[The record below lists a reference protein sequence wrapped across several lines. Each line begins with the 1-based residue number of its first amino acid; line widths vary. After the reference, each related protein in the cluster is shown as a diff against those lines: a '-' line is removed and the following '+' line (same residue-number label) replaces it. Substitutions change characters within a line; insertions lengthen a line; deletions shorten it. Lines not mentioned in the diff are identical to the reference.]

1 MKTTLL
7 ALVLAL
13 AGLES
18 WAQTPPGL
26 PATNQ
31 FRRPP
36 RFGTNGPVTPPRYAP
51 GATTPPRYAPGA
63 TLPAA
68 THPSA
73 AANPAQPEEMIPP
86 GTINFQGVDVDQVLE
101 IYAQL
106 VGRTLLRAGLPKAQ
120 IVLKTQTPLTKTEAI
135 EALQAV
141 LALNGIAV
149 VNVGDKFVK
158 VGPVDQ
164 ANTFG
169 AEFNDTSVTN
179 LPDLGSYVTRIVQLK
194 YVKPTEMV
202 PIIQPFAK
210 LANSI
215 LPIDSNGIL
224 VLRDN
229 AENVKRMME
238 MIDKVDVSVPAEF
251 ISEVIPIK
259 YAEAGDIANA
269 LNSLGGGGS
278 TVSFGSSSGNTPI
291 NGIRGGSGGASGF
304 GGAGGF
310 GGASGY
316 GGSSGFGGASGY
328 GARPFGTT
336 TALGGAN
343 GTPTAGSTFQ
353 SRLQNIINRASGNST
368 GGGGGKNDDQIQVFG
383 QAKII
388 ADERSNSLL
397 VFASR
402 QDIEKIRQVIDQLD
416 VLLAQVLIESIIM
429 DVGIGHTLSAGV
441 SAVQKPKQFNNSNV
455 TGGGA
460 VYNGNSFLST
470 IQSLATNGSVI
481 SSSSL
486 TNLGSGLSYFGSIG
500 DTWDIA
506 VSAAESDNNAN
517 IIQRPR
523 IQTSQAKPAQF
534 FVGQTV
540 PYVNNTYNNA
550 YSGGYGGSSYSQLS
564 VGVELDV
571 TPFINPDGLVV
582 MDIQQEIDEISGYT
596 AIDGNNVPN
605 TIKRTLSSEIAVKN
619 RDTVILGGFVRSDK
633 SHARSGVPI
642 LMDIPLLGW
651 LFSKTDNSKD
661 RTELMVMMRPTV
673 LKTPEI
679 AAAQTIKEAQRLP
692 GVSAAAAENAE
703 DERALVDA
711 ERKRELKRAQSGK
724 PADGFFNMKINAEDG
739 ETNLPANDFGSA
751 PHVRNR
757 PPATGSGGAS
767 VESTNNQDKART
779 ALDQKLNDLDESPA
793 PAQPQ

>member
-7 ALVLAL
+7 ALLLAFT
-13 AGLES
+13 GLEL
-18 WAQTPPGL
+18 WAQSPPGL

-31 FRRPP
+31 LRRPP

-51 GATTPPRYAPGA
+51 PATTPSA
-63 TLPAA
+63 THPPITRLPAA
-68 THPSA
+68 V
-73 AANPAQPEEMIPP
+73 ANAQPEEMIPA

-120 IVLKTQTPLTKTEAI
+120 IVLKTETPLTKSEAI

-169 AEFNDTSVTN
+169 AEINETGVTN

-194 YVKPTEMV
+194 YVKPTEMQ

-210 LANSI
+210 LPNSI

-238 MIDKVDVSVPAEF
+238 MIEKIDVNVPAEYT
-251 ISEVIPIK
+251 SEVIPIK

-269 LNSLGGGGS
+269 LNSLGGGGGS
-278 TVSFGSSSGNTPI
+278 AVSFGGSSSSTPI
-291 NGIRGGSGGASGF
+291 NGLRGGSSGVSGF
-304 GGAGGF
+304 GGS
-310 GGASGY
+310 SGY
-316 GGSSGFGGASGY
+316 GGSSGFGGNSAGGY
-328 GARPFGTT
+328 ARPYGTT
-336 TALGGAN
+336 TGVGGAN
-343 GTPTAGSTFQ
+343 GTPTTGSTFQ
-353 SRLQNIINRASGNST
+353 SRLQNIIKRAT
-368 GGGGGKNDDQIQVFG
+368 GDKNDDQIQVFG

-402 QDIEKIRQVIDQLD
+402 QDIEKIRQVVDQLD

-429 DVGIGHTLSAGV
+429 DVSIGNTLSAGV
-441 SAVQKPKQFNNSNV
+441 SAVQNPKQFNKSNV

-460 VYNGNSFLST
+460 VYNGNSFLNT
-470 IQSLATNGSVI
+470 IQSLATNGSAI

-486 TNLGSGLSYFGSIG
+486 SNLNNGFSYFGSIG

-506 VSAAESDNNAN
+506 VKAAESDNRAN

-605 TIKRTLSSEIAVKN
+605 TIKRTLSSEIAVRN

-633 SHARSGVPI
+633 SHAVSGVPI

-651 LFSKTDNSKD
+651 LFRSTDTSKD
-661 RTELMVMMRPTV
+661 RTELIVLMRPTV
-673 LKTPEI
+673 LKTPEL

-703 DERALVDA
+703 DERTLIDA
-711 ERKRELKRAQSGK
+711 ERKKELKRAKNGK
-724 PADGFFNMKINAEDG
+724 PADGFFNMQIDSEADTNA
-739 ETNLPANDFGSA
+739 PVHDFGSA
-751 PHVRNR
+751 PHQ
-757 PPATGSGGAS
+757 PAPGSGNVPSA
-767 VESTNNQDKART
+767 N
-779 ALDQKLNDLDESPA
+779 DQSDPNKT

>member
-7 ALVLAL
+7 ALLLAFT
-13 AGLES
+13 GLEL

-31 FRRPP
+31 LRRPP
-36 RFGTNGPVTPPRYAP
+36 RFATNGPVTPPRYTPA
-51 GATTPPRYAPGA
+51 ATTPS
-63 TLPAA
+63 A
-68 THPSA
+68 THPAVA
-73 AANPAQPEEMIPP
+73 AFNTQPEETIPA
-86 GTINFQGVDVDQVLE
+86 GTINFQGVDVDQVLD
-101 IYAQL
+101 IYAKL

-120 IVLKTQTPLTKTEAI
+120 IVLKTETPLTKTEAI

-141 LALNGIAV
+141 LALNGISV

-169 AEFNDTSVTN
+169 AEFSDTSVTN

-194 YVKPTEMV
+194 YVKPTEMM

-238 MIDKVDVSVPAEF
+238 MIEKIDVSVPAEYT
-251 ISEVIPIK
+251 SEVIPIR
-259 YAEAGDIANA
+259 YAEASDIASA

-278 TVSFGSSSGNTPI
+278 TVSFGGSSSSSPI
-291 NGIRGGSGGASGF
+291 NGLRGGSTGVSGF
-304 GGAGGF
+304 GG
-310 GGASGY
+310 S
-316 GGSSGFGGASGY
+316 SSGFGGSSSGF
-328 GARPFGTT
+328 GGSTPNGMARPFGTT
-336 TALGGAN
+336 TGVGGAN
-343 GTPTAGSTFQ
+343 GTPTSGSTFQ
-353 SRLQNIINRASGNST
+353 SRLQNIINRASGAS
-368 GGGGGKNDDQIQVFG
+368 GSGGKSDDQIQVFG

-402 QDIEKIRQVIDQLD
+402 QDIERIRQVVNQLD

-441 SAVQKPKQFNNSNV
+441 SAVQRPQQFNNSSV
-455 TGGGA
+455 AGGGA
-460 VYNGNSFLST
+460 ALNGGGSSFLNT
-470 IQSLATNGSVI
+470 ISSLATNGSVLNSI
-481 SSSSL
+481 NLPTNALSGGL
-486 TNLGSGLSYFGSIG
+486 TYFGSIG

-506 VSAAESDNNAN
+506 VQAAESDNNAN

-596 AIDGNNVPN
+596 QIDQNNVPN
-605 TIKRTLSSEIAVKN
+605 TIKRTLSSEIAVRN

-633 SHARSGVPI
+633 SHVTSGVPI
-642 LMDIPLLGW
+642 LKDVPLLGW
-651 LFSKTDNSKD
+651 LFRKTDSSKD
-661 RTELMVMMRPTV
+661 RTELIVLMRPTV

-703 DERALVDA
+703 DERTLIDA
-711 ERKRELKRAQSGK
+711 ERKRELKRAKNGK
-724 PADGFFNMKINAEDG
+724 PADGFFNMQIDSENDTNA
-739 ETNLPANDFGSA
+739 PAHDFGSA
-751 PHVRNR
+751 PHTHINQ
-757 PPATGSGGAS
+757 PATGSGGAPA
-767 VESTNNQDKART
+767 ESTNDQDKART
-779 ALDQKLNDLDESPA
+779 ALDEKLNDLNDSSA
-793 PAQPQ
+793 PVQPQ

>member
-7 ALVLAL
+7 ALLLAFT
-13 AGLES
+13 GLEL
-18 WAQTPPGL
+18 WAQSPPGL

-31 FRRPP
+31 LRRPP

-51 GATTPPRYAPGA
+51 PSATPSATHPPITR
-63 TLPAA
+63 LPAA
-68 THPSA
+68 V
-73 AANPAQPEEMIPP
+73 ANAQPEEMIPA

-120 IVLKTQTPLTKTEAI
+120 IVLKTETPLTKSEAI

-158 VGPVDQ
+158 VGPVEQ

-169 AEFNDTSVTN
+169 AEINETGVTN

-194 YVKPTEMV
+194 YVKPTEMM
-202 PIIQPFAK
+202 PIIKPFAK
-210 LANSI
+210 LADSI

-238 MIDKVDVSVPAEF
+238 MIEKIDVNVPAEYT
-251 ISEVIPIK
+251 SEVIPIK

-269 LNSLGGGGS
+269 LNSLGGGGGS
-278 TVSFGSSSGNTPI
+278 AVSFGGSSSSTPI
-291 NGIRGGSGGASGF
+291 NGLRGGSSGVSGF
-304 GGAGGF
+304 GGS
-310 GGASGY
+310 SGY
-316 GGSSGFGGASGY
+316 GGSSGFGGNSAGGY
-328 GARPFGTT
+328 ARPYGTT
-336 TALGGAN
+336 TGVGGAN
-343 GTPTAGSTFQ
+343 GTPTTGSTFQ
-353 SRLQNIINRASGNST
+353 SRLQNIINRASGTS
-368 GGGGGKNDDQIQVFG
+368 GSGGKGDDQIQVFG

-402 QDIEKIRQVIDQLD
+402 QDIEKIRQVVDQLD

-429 DVGIGHTLSAGV
+429 DVSIGNTLSAGV
-441 SAVQKPKQFNNSNV
+441 SAVQNPKQFNKSNV

-460 VYNGNSFLST
+460 VYNGNSFLNT
-470 IQSLATNGSVI
+470 IQSLATNGSAI

-486 TNLGSGLSYFGSIG
+486 SNLNNGFSYFGSIG

-506 VSAAESDNNAN
+506 VKAAESDNRAN

-633 SHARSGVPI
+633 SHAVSGVPI

-651 LFSKTDNSKD
+651 LFRSTDTSKD
-661 RTELMVMMRPTV
+661 RTELIVLMRPTV
-673 LKTPEI
+673 LKTPEL

-703 DERALVDA
+703 DERTLIDA
-711 ERKRELKRAQSGK
+711 ERKKELKRAKNGK
-724 PADGFFNMKINAEDG
+724 PADGFFNMQIDSEADTNA
-739 ETNLPANDFGSA
+739 PVHDFGSA
-751 PHVRNR
+751 PHQ
-757 PPATGSGGAS
+757 PATGSGNVPSA
-767 VESTNNQDKART
+767 N
-779 ALDQKLNDLDESPA
+779 DQSDPNKA